1 MLTRK
6 YGSSFHYFFTMKY
19 ELSDWSI
26 SSAVKENSGLV
37 LKRFGFDYRQYPR
50 PSVVSCL
57 FFNRIKQ
64 F

>member
-19 ELSDWSI
+19 KLSDWSV
-26 SSAVKENSGLV
+26 SSAVKKNSGLV
-37 LKRFGFDYRQYPR
+37 LKRVEFAYKQYPR

-57 FFNRIKQ
+57 FFNPAKQ